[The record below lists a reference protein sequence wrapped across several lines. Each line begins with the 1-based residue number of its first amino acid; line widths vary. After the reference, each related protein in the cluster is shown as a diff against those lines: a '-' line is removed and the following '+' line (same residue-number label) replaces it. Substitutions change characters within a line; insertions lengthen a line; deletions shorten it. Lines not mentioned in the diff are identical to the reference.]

1 MTNTQPRRTWL
12 TPHAHQRLRT
22 ELAELTRTAASDESD
37 QDDRATVRR
46 QRQDRVRE
54 IQHLL
59 ANAVVGEDPPDDGVA
74 EPGMVLTVRYD
85 DAGDTETFLL
95 GARAAEHGDIE
106 VYSPDSPLGTALT
119 GARRG
124 DRRTYR
130 VPDGS
135 TIRVTLLDAVPYG
148 RHPAAAPKTNAAG
161 AGHEGATR
169 PA

>member
-1 MTNTQPRRTWL
+1 MTDTQPRRTWL
-12 TPHAHQRLRT
+12 TRHAHERLRT
-22 ELAELTRTAASDESD
+22 ELAELSRTAGDDESAD
-37 QDDRATVRR
+37 PDDRAAIRR

-59 ANAVVGEDPPDDGVA
+59 GNAVVGEDPPDDGVA

-85 DAGDTETFLL
+85 DADDTETFLL
-95 GARAAEHGDIE
+95 GARAAEHGDLE

-124 DRRTYR
+124 ERRTYR

-135 TIRVTLLDAVPYG
+135 TIGVTLLDAVPHG
-148 RHPAAAPKTNAAG
+148 RHPAAA
-161 AGHEGATR
+161 R
-169 PA
+169 PD

>member
-1 MTNTQPRRTWL
+1 MTDTRHRRTWL
-12 TPHAHQRLRT
+12 TPHAHQRLRA
-22 ELAELTRTAASDESD
+22 ELAELSRTAGDDEPTD
-37 QDDRATVRR
+37 QDDRAAIRR
-46 QRQDRVRE
+46 QRQDRIRE

-59 ANAVVGEDPPDDGVA
+59 GNAVVGEDPPDDGIA

-85 DAGDTETFLL
+85 DADDTETFLL

-124 DRRTYR
+124 ERRTYR

-135 TIRVTLLDAVPYG
+135 TIGVTLLDAVPYG
-148 RHPAAAPKTNAAG
+148 RHPAASLNGTAEPP
-161 AGHEGATR
+161 R
-169 PA
+169 VPASGT